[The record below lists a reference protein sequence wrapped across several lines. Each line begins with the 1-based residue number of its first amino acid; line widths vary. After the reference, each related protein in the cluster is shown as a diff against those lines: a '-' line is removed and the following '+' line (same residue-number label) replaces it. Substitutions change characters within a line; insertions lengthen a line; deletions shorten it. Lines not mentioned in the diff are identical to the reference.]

1 MVDVHQEAGRR
12 AHGGETVRSDL
23 TAERLIEVGAAV
35 GAAVRAANVD
45 LRSVSAA
52 PIPLRVEILDFS
64 TTSVDTGAMPKT
76 VPLSDLS
83 RRTTEITAQLDD
95 DDVILGRRD
104 AADLYL
110 STRARHE
117 REVQGLRVTTRTLA
131 RLAAERPDLAG
142 DALMDTLPWMAWL
155 TGDDQ
160 AGCLRELL
168 RDLRAGAET
177 GELLPFTISLAA
189 WESTAIALASPEIAD
204 ALRDAGTHQGDANEQ
219 MAIARP
225 TA

>member
-1 MVDVHQEAGRR
+1 M
-12 AHGGETVRSDL
+12 RS
-23 TAERLIEVGAAV
+23 TPT
-35 GAAVRAANVD
+35 N
-45 LRSVSAA
+45 
-52 PIPLRVEILDFS
+52 PLRLERLDFS
-64 TTSVDTGAMPKT
+64 TSSVNTGPMPKT

-83 RRTTEITAQLDD
+83 RRTTEITALLDD
-95 DDVILGRRD
+95 DDIILGRRD

-110 STRARHE
+110 STRERHE

-160 AGCLRELL
+160 AACLRELL
-168 RDLRAGAET
+168 RDVRAGAET

-189 WESTAIALASPEIAD
+189 WESTAIAWASPAIAD
-204 ALRDAGTHQGDANEQ
+204 ALRDTDTHQDDADGQ
-219 MAIARP
+219 PAIARP